1 MTGGMQR
8 APRRTMMRT
17 LLALVLVA
25 GVARADGPPPQMSA
39 ADTTKW
45 LTFFDKLVDT
55 VVKTSGTCDRMAT
68 DVNRVIEA
76 NKDAVAIA
84 RTAHAQ
90 GKKLPQAAQ
99 QRMMEGVKKMV
110 PGMQKCGQHDKV
122 RAAFAKLDLT
132 RKDAAAR
139 R

>member
-1 MTGGMQR
+1 MKR
-8 APRRTMMRT
+8 A
-17 LLALVLVA
+17 LLALVLAA
-25 GVARADGPPPQMSA
+25 GVAHAEQAPPEMNA
-39 ADTTKW
+39 GDTAKW
-45 LTFFDKLVDT
+45 LTFFDKLVDV
-55 VVKTSGTCDRMAT
+55 VVKSSSTCDKMAG
-68 DVNRVIEA
+68 DVNRVIDA
-76 NKDAVAIA
+76 NKEAVAVA

-110 PGMQKCGQHDKV
+110 PGMQKCGQNDKV